1 MLLTAAAVAAI
12 TLGALPAWGLAGE
25 APEAPLVWQKLEDNS
40 LEQAAA
46 DGVAAVVYF
55 NGTPCPYC
63 EVMNRRTFRGAEVI
77 AAAEGVRMLKRDVY
91 ETVGGRAGELKKD
104 LSIAGPPRLLFFD
117 RTGKLVTDRSGV
129 VPRDEFL
136 SLLKQI
142 R

>member
-1 MLLTAAAVAAI
+1 
-12 TLGALPAWGLAGE
+12 
-25 APEAPLVWQKLEDNS
+25 
-40 LEQAAA
+40 
-46 DGVAAVVYF
+46 
-55 NGTPCPYC
+55 
-63 EVMNRRTFRGAEVI
+63 MNRRTFRGAEVI